1 VIAALVVGMP
11 VVASLLLAA
20 SARLPDLA
28 STLLAAYLAFVA
40 ATVGIV
46 LLLSPSRLVTRNG
59 LAVAELVL
67 LALALGV
74 WWLRGRPRPPLGAAW
89 AALGAALRRPE
100 TALFAAAVLV
110 LLGYELLLGL
120 AVPPANWDSLTY
132 HLARAAAWAQHGG
145 YFWVPNAP
153 TDRINEFQPLAEQEQ
168 LYGFAATGGGA
179 LYAMPQ
185 FLAQLAILVAVYGV
199 ARRLGFGRRQ
209 AVSASLLLA
218 TLSLVALEATTAQ
231 NDLVAASFPVVAA
244 CLLLGET
251 PLEAALGGVSVSF
264 GIGAKL
270 TTALVLPVVFV
281 LAAMR
286 RPRLLVP
293 AVAGGVLAFAAVGMW
308 GYYLNDAHTG
318 QLLGHGGG
326 RVENTTSPSWPGSAI
341 TALYLLYETMDLSA
355 LSDHLIRALAVVGV
369 VAGAIAA
376 VVAVWRRRASDGPVE
391 AAGVAAPF
399 ASALLA
405 VWAGGAI
412 AWLAR
417 RWGYP
422 IRGPG
427 GVVGPLTRKVNEDY
441 SAFGPLGALLVV
453 MLPLLG
459 VLAYVRRW
467 ARAEA
472 LALAA
477 TVPLFVTLLV
487 LQARWNEFL
496 TRFLLVPVV
505 LAAPLFAVLYLSR
518 LVGAAFSVVAVL
530 VAAVTIL
537 HIQSKPFDQR
547 PWTFSQLRALEVAQ
561 DPEAGAALTAYHRLV
576 PPHACVGAVLDTDEP
591 AYLLFGSRLR
601 HRVEFL
607 PVTTAVHDA
616 VIRGLFYVVI
626 TTGTNRYAADSFR
639 ASGWRIRPL
648 GRYWLLA
655 SEPKATT
662 GEC

>member
-1 VIAALVVGMP
+1 MP
-11 VVASLLLAA
+11 VVASVLLAA
-20 SARLPDLA
+20 SARLPSLV

-40 ATVGIV
+40 ATVGVV
-46 LLLSPSRLVTRNG
+46 LALSPARLVTRNG

-67 LALALGV
+67 LGLALVV
-74 WWLRGRPRPPLGAAW
+74 WLLRGRPGLPLGAARD
-89 AALGAALRRPE
+89 ALVRALRRPE

-153 TDRINEFQPLAEQEQ
+153 TDRINEFQPLAEQEE
-168 LYGFAATGGGA
+168 LYGLAATGGGA

-185 FLAQLAILVAVYGV
+185 FLAQLAILVAVYGA
-199 ARRLGFGRRQ
+199 ARRLGFGARQ

-231 NDLVAASFPVVAA
+231 NDLFAASFPVVAA
-244 CLLLGET
+244 CLVLGET
-251 PLEAALGGVSVSF
+251 PVEAALAGVSVSF

-270 TTALVLPVVFV
+270 TTALVLPVLVV

-293 AVAGGVLAFAAVGMW
+293 AFAGAVLAFALFGMW
-308 GYYLNDAHTG
+308 GFYLNQAHTG
-318 QLLGHGGG
+318 HLLGHGGG

-355 LSDHLIRALAVVGV
+355 LSDRAIRTLAVVGI

-376 VVAVWRRRASDGPVE
+376 LAAVWRRRASRAPVE
-391 AAGVAAPF
+391 AVGVAAPF
-399 ASALLA
+399 AAALLA

-427 GVVGPLTRKVNEDY
+427 GVVGPLTRQVNEDY

-453 MLPLLG
+453 ALPLLG
-459 VLAYVRRW
+459 VLAWARRW
-467 ARAEA
+467 ARVEA

-477 TVPLFVTLLV
+477 AVPLFVTLLV
-487 LQARWNEFL
+487 LQAKWNEFL

-505 LAAPLFAVLYLSR
+505 LAAPLLAVVFRSR
-518 LVGAAFSVVAVL
+518 VVGAAFSVVAVL
-530 VAAVTIL
+530 VAAVTMQ
-537 HIQSKPFDQR
+537 HIQSKPLQLR
-547 PWTFSQLRALEVAQ
+547 PWTFSQARALEVAQ
-561 DPEAGAALTAYHRLV
+561 SPQVAAALVAYDRLV

-591 AYLLFGSRLR
+591 AYLLFGPRLR
-601 HRVEFL
+601 HRVAFL
-607 PVTTAVHDA
+607 SVSSAVRDA
-616 VIRGLFYVVI
+616 VSDGLFYVVI
-626 TTGTNRYAADSFR
+626 TTGTNRWAAGSFR
-639 ASGWRIRPL
+639 DSGWRIRPL

-655 SEPKATT
+655 SEPKAAT
-662 GEC
+662 GAC